1 MARAKISLIGG
12 GQIGGNLA
20 LLAAQKELG
29 DIVIFDIPKAEGMVK
44 GKALDLMQLKPHDG
58 YDANISGT
66 SDWKDLTDSDV
77 FIITAGLPRKPGMD
91 REDLLEI
98 NLGIMT
104 DVAENIKEYSPN
116 AFVIVV
122 SNPLDAMV
130 YAFYKVSQLKKNMV
144 VGMAGALDSARFRAF
159 IAMEVG
165 CSVQDV
171 TCMVLGGHG
180 DTMVPITRFG
190 TVGGVPI
197 ESLIN
202 PDRLEEIV
210 NRTRFAGGEIV
221 KLFGNGSAFYAPAQ
235 SAIEM
240 AESYLRDKKR
250 IIPCASLCEGE
261 FGINGY
267 FIGVPSVIGS
277 GGVENILEF
286 SLTEEEKFELKNTL
300 EAVKKTAKDF
310 INARKSDRI
319 GILVFAG
326 ESFIQCPL
334 TIDKEVLLALMDDIQ
349 VAEQSYDGTAIG
361 MAIANA
367 TNRLRNSDAKSKV
380 MILLSDGSNNAGE
393 LDPLTSADLASN
405 FDIKIY
411 TIGAGTNQDVSFI
424 PGRGYIRNEID
435 EVTLKS
441 IANRTNGKY
450 FRATNVVGLEDVY
463 KTIDELERTEIEI
476 KEFTRYK
483 ELFGWLLIPAMI
495 IGLGGHTID
504 RTIFRKQL

>member
-1 MARAKISLIGG
+1 MERAKISLIGG

-66 SDWKDLTDSDV
+66 SNWKDLKDSDV

-104 DVAENIKEYSPN
+104 DVAENIKKYSPN

-180 DTMVPITRFG
+180 DTMVPITRVG

-197 ESLIN
+197 ESLIK

-267 FIGVPSVIGS
+267 FIGVPSMIGKN
-277 GGVENILEF
+277 GVEKILEF
-286 SLTEEEKFELKNTL
+286 ELRDNEKSALDNTL
-300 EAVKKTAKDF
+300 EAVKKT
-310 INARKSDRI
+310 
-319 GILVFAG
+319 
-326 ESFIQCPL
+326 
-334 TIDKEVLLALMDDIQ
+334 VLETKL
-349 VAEQSYDGTAIG
+349 
-361 MAIANA
+361 
-367 TNRLRNSDAKSKV
+367 
-380 MILLSDGSNNAGE
+380 
-393 LDPLTSADLASN
+393 
-405 FDIKIY
+405 
-411 TIGAGTNQDVSFI
+411 
-424 PGRGYIRNEID
+424 
-435 EVTLKS
+435 
-441 IANRTNGKY
+441 
-450 FRATNVVGLEDVY
+450 
-463 KTIDELERTEIEI
+463 
-476 KEFTRYK
+476 
-483 ELFGWLLIPAMI
+483 
-495 IGLGGHTID
+495 
-504 RTIFRKQL
+504 